1 MNTIYAFIG
10 NLDNVWIAALAVI
23 LIVLDIFFL
32 GTTHLLL
39 LGLASLAFV
48 LLTFAIENPVY
59 LTWSIP
65 VIVIIFFAGQR
76 KLINL
81 ASQQKL
87 PHETELEGSFDARI
101 EVANDAAASS
111 DYFFGYKDEKQSVA
125 SEPNHNQTI
134 WKAVL
139 NDGRSFIITQDNRLQ
154 AGMNVKVEISNNA
167 TARVVEIYE

>member
-1 MNTIYAFIG
+1 M
-10 NLDNVWIAALAVI
+10 
-23 LIVLDIFFL
+23 VLDIFFL

-48 LLTFAIENPVY
+48 LLTFATENPIY

-65 VIVIIFFAGQR
+65 VIVIMFFAGQR

-111 DYFFGYKDEKQSVA
+111 DYFFGYKDEKQAVV
-125 SEPNHNQTI
+125 SETNHNPTI

-139 NDGRSFIITQDNRLQ
+139 IDGRSFIIIQDNRLQ

-167 TARVVEIYE
+167 TARVVKIYE

>member
-10 NLDNVWIAALAVI
+10 NLDNLWIAALAVI

-39 LGLASLAFV
+39 LGVASLAFV

-111 DYFFGYKDEKQSVA
+111 DYFFGYKDEKQAVV
-125 SEPNHNQTI
+125 SEINHNPTI

-139 NDGRSFIITQDNRLQ
+139 IDGRSFIITQDNRLQ

-167 TARVVEIYE
+167 TARVVKIYE

>member
-10 NLDNVWIAALAVI
+10 NLDNLWIAALAVI

-111 DYFFGYKDEKQSVA
+111 DYFFGYKDEKQAVS
-125 SEPNHNQTI
+125 SESTKDGLRYI
-134 WKAVL
+134 AL
-139 NDGRSFIITQDNRLQ
+139 LTDGRTYLLDKDSKLFDGQSVKISISKNET
-154 AGMNVKVEISNNA
+154 VKVIKY
-167 TARVVEIYE
+167 YE

>member
-1 MNTIYAFIG
+1 MNSVYAFIG
-10 NLDNVWIAALAVI
+10 NLDNLWIAALAVI
-23 LIVLDIFFL
+23 LMVLDIFFL

-39 LGLASLAFV
+39 LGIASLAFV
-48 LLTFAIENPVY
+48 LLTFATENPIY

-65 VIVIIFFAGQR
+65 VIVIMFFAGQR

-111 DYFFGYKDEKQSVA
+111 DYFFGYKDEKQAVV
-125 SEPNHNQTI
+125 SETNHNPTI

-139 NDGRSFIITQDNRLQ
+139 IDGRSFIITQDNRLQ

-167 TARVVEIYE
+167 TARVVKIYE

>member
-1 MNTIYAFIG
+1 MNSVYAFIG
-10 NLDNVWIAALAVI
+10 NLDNLWIAALAVI

-111 DYFFGYKDEKQSVA
+111 DYFFGYKDEKQAVV
-125 SEPNHNQTI
+125 SETNHNPTI

-139 NDGRSFIITQDNRLQ
+139 IDGRSFIITQDNRLQ

-167 TARVVEIYE
+167 TARVVKIYE

>member
-1 MNTIYAFIG
+1 MNSVYAFIG
-10 NLDNVWIAALAVI
+10 NLDNLWIAALAVI
-23 LIVLDIFFL
+23 LMVLDIFFL

-48 LLTFAIENPVY
+48 LLTFATENPIY

-65 VIVIIFFAGQR
+65 VIVIMFFAGQR

-111 DYFFGYKDEKQSVA
+111 DYFFGYKDEKQAVV
-125 SEPNHNQTI
+125 SEINHNPTI

-139 NDGRSFIITQDNRLQ
+139 IDGRSFIITQDNRLQ

-167 TARVVEIYE
+167 TTRVVKIYE

>member
-1 MNTIYAFIG
+1 MNSVYAFIG
-10 NLDNVWIAALAVI
+10 NLDNLWIAALAVI
-23 LIVLDIFFL
+23 LMVLDIFCL

-48 LLTFAIENPVY
+48 LLTFATENPIY

-65 VIVIIFFAGQR
+65 VIVIMFFAGQR
-76 KLINL
+76 KLMDL

-111 DYFFGYKDEKQSVA
+111 DYFFGYKDEKQAVV
-125 SEPNHNQTI
+125 SETNHNPTI

-139 NDGRSFIITQDNRLQ
+139 IDGRSFIITQDNRLQ

-167 TARVVEIYE
+167 TARVVKIYE